1 MEELRLFVDSL
12 QQFWLQIAAY
22 LPRALA
28 AVLFLL
34 AGWLIAKLLRRGV
47 VRFFKMIRLD
57 ALAEKSGIEGF
68 LIQGGVKY
76 TMVTILANIIYWF
89 VMLTVTL
96 AVLNSLGLDAA
107 AQLFNKFVLYI
118 PNVVVALLLLVF
130 GSLFARFIRGVSYA
144 YMENIGLE
152 GSEILS
158 VIAQWAILLFAVSA
172 ALEQLA
178 IGGQV
183 LVSAFQISFGALCL
197 AIAIAFGLGG
207 KDWAARILDRMWKK

>member
-1 MEELRLFVDSL
+1 MEEFRLFVESL
-12 QQFWLQIAAY
+12 QQFWMQIAAY

-144 YMENIGLE
+144 YLENIGLE
-152 GSEILS
+152 GSEVLS

-197 AIAIAFGLGG
+197 ALAIAFGLGG